1 MIELCLVLLAHV
13 GQLSGLVG
21 SRPRLLVH
29 LLKEVVGIHDR
40 PLTGL
45 HLAFRQLDHTIGKME
60 YVVGPFESK
69 LLKDELKYL
78 EMIVLLVAH
87 NVDVGVEMV
96 LRETPFGCAEILRDV
111 DGGAVGTDKKLPVQ
125 TVGREVAPDGAVRIL
140 DEHSHIQTLLYQ
152 LFAEKVGLGLI
163 VNLVECDS
171 ESLVGLVEALEHP
184 AVHPGPQI
192 ADLLVA
198 GLPFLE
204 HLVGLPKARSLLL
217 GGLLVHSS
225 GHQIIHLFL
234 VDVVE
239 SHIHVTDKMV
249 ALDPRGLRSRSVAD
263 LQPCEHGL
271 ADVHSPVVDKSSLDH
286 VVAAG
291 LQKP

>member
-1 MIELCLVLLAHV
+1 
-13 GQLSGLVG
+13 
-21 SRPRLLVH
+21 
-29 LLKEVVGIHDR
+29 
-40 PLTGL
+40 
-45 HLAFRQLDHTIGKME
+45 ME
-60 YVVGPFESK
+60 YVVGPFESQ
-69 LLKDELKYL
+69 LLEDQFQHL
-78 EMIVLLVAH
+78 EVVVLLVADH
-87 NVDVGVEMV
+87 IDVRVKV
-96 LRETPFGCAEILRDV
+96 IFSETPFGRSQILGDV
-111 DGGAVGTDKKLPVQ
+111 NRRSVRTDEKLPVQ
-125 TVGREVAPDGAVRIL
+125 TVSREVAPHGTVRIL

-152 LFAEKVGLGLI
+152 LFAEKVGLGLV

-184 AVHPGPQI
+184 AVHPGPKV

-198 GLPFLE
+198 GFPFLE

-225 GHQIIHLFL
+225 SHQIIHLFL

-239 SHIHVTDKMV
+239 SHIHVPDKMV